1 MGMRSFLT
9 LIFLG
14 LLAPGRAWCDPAPS
28 AEGGTASMQPVAA
41 RVDSQR
47 VADHNGSAG
56 ENGIGNAGANM
67 SGNVAAA
74 YREHAPLAL
83 FSLGSLAVGGAF
95 YAIGQGADGSR
106 SANAAADRSQMR
118 AVVSVAG
125 ISALLAAGS
134 YFYYVHRAKAR
145 AEADPEW
152 DAALGGAPDGAG
164 GVSVSARLTLA
175 LPSLR

>member
-1 MGMRSFLT
+1 MRSFLP
-9 LIFLG
+9 LILLG
-14 LLAPGRAWCDPAPS
+14 LLAPGRVWCDPAPS
-28 AEGGTASMQPVAA
+28 PAEGRAWLRPAA
-41 RVDSQR
+41 VPMDSQR
-47 VADHNGSAG
+47 VAAQR
-56 ENGIGNAGANM
+56 ENRDGKPNENL
-67 SGNVAAA
+67 AAA

-95 YAIGQGADGSR
+95 YAIGHGADGSR
-106 SANAAADRSQMR
+106 SANSVADRSQLR

-152 DAALGGAPDGAG
+152 DAAVIGAPDGAG
-164 GVSVSARLTLA
+164 GIAMGARLTWP
-175 LPSLR
+175 LPSRR